1 MLLNPVLENYL
12 SDIESA
18 IRRLIGAYIE
28 RYEEEVMNSDRVN
41 IRIRIRMANES
52 LLEINEAVVADS
64 NRIRHLGYRY
74 QGVSTTPSSEG
85 TPVTVTARW
94 RMSKIVLGR
103 DSYDE
108 YRCGPPAGRRRD
120 VQPGWPH
127 HKSTPLVR
135 PSNRLC
141 RIVVRA
147 SSLHSSTDEQRSF

>member
-74 QGVSTTPSSEG
+74 HLQDGKNNLIFRYDNTPHFPELSS
-85 TPVTVTARW
+85 
-94 RMSKIVLGR
+94 
-103 DSYDE
+103 Y
-108 YRCGPPAGRRRD
+108 
-120 VQPGWPH
+120 PH
-127 HKSTPLVR
+127 HKHLPEGVHETEEPDILNVIKEASLV
-135 PSNRLC
+135 N
-141 RIVVRA
+141 
-147 SSLHSSTDEQRSF
+147 